1 MKKNI
6 IIIILFLGVVGM
18 AGYITYDKIFKESSS
33 EEVKE
38 EQEETTTA
46 ERVELSLD
54 DTLVQYLYDMI
65 DMPGG
70 PNRAVCGVFRND
82 IEQDT
87 KVYVEDLTSEQK
99 ISLATNIIPNK
110 YREENVS
117 CSSYPELSAPLTEEP
132 PLGSD
137 IKSCPTDHYTV
148 RYSEDTIKKYVERIF
163 GKGSYQRIET
173 TQTTRDYS
181 DIWRWLYLADD
192 GYYVGFSNPGVCG
205 STFRAEQTLQ
215 SAYQEDDTVVL
226 TYDITICPGGAMD
239 TWYYYTYEVVFK
251 QDEEGFYHFYSSE
264 KIAEEQEV
272 K

>member
-6 IIIILFLGVVGM
+6 IIIILFLGIVGM

-65 DMPGG
+65 DMPSG
-70 PNRAVCGVFRND
+70 PEHSICGIAKNV

-87 KVYVEDLTSEQK
+87 KVYAEDLTSEQK

-117 CSSYPELSAPLTEEP
+117 CSSYPELSSNVPM
-132 PLGSD
+132 SD
-137 IKSCPTDHYTV
+137 SSIDENAKFCPTDYYTV
-148 RYSEDTIKKYVERIF
+148 RYDEDTIKKYVEWIF
-163 GKGSYQRIET
+163 GKGSYQRVE
-173 TQTTRDYS
+173 TTRDYS
-181 DIWRWLYLADD
+181 DVLRYLYFADD
-192 GYYVGFSNPGVCG
+192 GNYVGYKGPMVCG
-205 STFRAEQTLQ
+205 ISVRDSQILR
-215 SAYQEDDTVVL
+215 SAYQENDTVVL
-226 TYDITICPGGAMD
+226 TYDVTIGAAAAME